1 MLFQSG
7 PLLLKWT
14 IKGWTND
21 VQIAFG
27 VFAIVV
33 DVFSD
38 LDAGYK
44 NYIAPI
50 ESLFFIFKLKK
61 IKN

>member
-1 MLFQSG
+1 M
-7 PLLLKWT
+7 